1 VKGFKEFLWRGN
13 VVELA
18 VAVVIGVAF
27 GAVVDAFVEGVLNP
41 LIGAFGSKDLD
52 SYASCIEGPCTVAGG
67 EVTKGVAILWGSV
80 IGAAITFTLT
90 AAAVYF
96 VVVLPLNAYNRRKE
110 QAGEPV
116 LSEADLLTDIRDLLA
131 EQRR

>member
-18 VAVVIGVAF
+18 VAVVIGTAF
-27 GAVVDAFVEGVLNP
+27 GAVVDAFVKGVLNP
-41 LIGAFGSKDLD
+41 LIGAFGSKNLD
-52 SYASCIEGPCTVAGG
+52 SYASCIKAPCTIAGG

-110 QAGEPV
+110 QVGEPV

-131 EQRR
+131 AQRR

>member
-1 VKGFKEFLWRGN
+1 
-13 VVELA
+13 
-18 VAVVIGVAF
+18 
-27 GAVVDAFVEGVLNP
+27 
-41 LIGAFGSKDLD
+41 
-52 SYASCIEGPCTVAGG
+52 CTVAGG

-96 VVVLPLNAYNRRKE
+96 VVVLPLNTYNRRKE
-110 QAGEPV
+110 QVGEPV
-116 LSEADLLTDIRDLLA
+116 LSEADLLTNIRDLLA